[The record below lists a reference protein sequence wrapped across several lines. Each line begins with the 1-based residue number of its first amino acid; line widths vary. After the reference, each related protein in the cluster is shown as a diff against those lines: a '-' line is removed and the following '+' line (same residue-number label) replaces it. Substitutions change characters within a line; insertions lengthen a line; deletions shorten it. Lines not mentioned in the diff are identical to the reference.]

1 MQPLDQALAHWH
13 EFYMLLGTAAG
24 TLVGLLFV
32 AASVGSGVFSPD
44 RQAPLRVF
52 LSASVVHFGSVLVM
66 SLLVLAPITSW
77 VLFGGFVI
85 ACGLLGLGYYG
96 MALFD
101 AWRDG
106 LLANLPWDDRVRY
119 AALPIVA
126 YAVETAAGI
135 VLVVHGDGGDVALAA
150 SLLGLLVVGVHNA
163 WDITVWTMTRR
174 RE

>member
-1 MQPLDQALAHWH
+1 MQPLDQALGHWH

-24 TLVGLLFV
+24 TLIGLLFV
-32 AASVGSGVFSPD
+32 AATVGSGVFSPD

-52 LSASVVHFGSVLVM
+52 LSASVVHFGSVLVI
-66 SLLVLAPITSW
+66 SLLVLAPIASW
-77 VLFGGFVI
+77 ALFGGFVI

-96 MALFD
+96 MALLD

-106 LLANLPWDDRVRY
+106 LLANLPWDDRVWY
-119 AALPIVA
+119 AALPIFA
-126 YAVETAAGI
+126 YAVETAAGL
-135 VLVVHGDGGDVALAA
+135 VLVAHGDGGSAVLAA
-150 SLLGLLVVGVHNA
+150 SLLGLLVVGIHNA